1 MAKTIYHS
9 ELVKLGAINV
19 RIKSDVT
26 PSKFKDKSPYCT
38 LEINGEERN
47 YTIESQACADVL
59 HANKGRLVMVEA
71 AGSREEATI
80 KVLAAGAVQEPA
92 AAPAARQ
99 PIQVP
104 AAQASAAVAPAASPH
119 GQAQNRRT
127 PRGQAVGNALNNAC
141 ASLTAQGA
149 ELNPRR
155 VFEIASDIIRMS
167 YYLEEGHLAPTHE
180 ARLKAEAVAKQP
192 GAPQAPAP
200 KQPSQIPPAEPPEP
214 ETDEVPF

>member
-38 LEINGEERN
+38 LEVNGEERN

-59 HANKGRLVMVEA
+59 HANKGRLVMLEA

-80 KVLAAGAVQEPA
+80 KVLAAGASQEQPPA
-92 AAPAARQ
+92 APVRQ

-104 AAQASAAVAPAASPH
+104 AAQASAPAPVAAPH
-119 GQAQNRRT
+119 VQAQSRRT
-127 PRGQAVGNALNNAC
+127 PMGQTLGMAINNAC

-155 VFEIASDIIRMS
+155 VFELASDILRLS
-167 YYLEEGHLAPTHE
+167 YYLEEGHLAPTYE
-180 ARLKAEAVAKQP
+180 ARLKADYALQHP
-192 GAPQAPAP
+192 DTTPQAPAP
-200 KQPSQIPPAEPPEP
+200 KQLSQIPPAEPPEP